1 MDNRLCQIQ
10 IESLSREDHSVSRT
24 NETSVAVSG
33 PQAELIIGRLERTT
47 VKELFS
53 SQNSEKHGI

>member
-10 IESLSREDHSVSRT
+10 IESLSQEDHSVSPT

-47 VKELFS
+47 EKELFS
-53 SQNSEKHGI
+53 S